1 MYSITELNTNP
12 IFTPPDFLLNPEYNF
27 FEIDCDD
34 LEFPNLMKEHPTA
47 KMLKE
52 FIENPYILYNHTEQI
67 MGTRLFHLNHIK
79 DKPDNVFDS
88 IGQTFEWD
96 NPTHRQLYEKYAN
109 EFDKLRVENRMKNLY
124 DGNPKQ
130 YDSTSYTLKIGKGWT
145 TTSFNV
151 ELTTFGTWK
160 KGTSLKIA
168 TKYDYR
174 TEKENSFL
182 SNHYNC
188 FNIITKQFKLMEEK
202 KRSFYKKYFT
212 NKAFTAFEECGI
224 EVLYARKGYAIDGKR
239 LPSFNRGSV
248 YGLKS
253 SLRQNKIKQ
262 KGLSKKDDI
271 IKALLKI

>member
-1 MYSITELNTNP
+1 M
-12 IFTPPDFLLNPEYNF
+12 
-27 FEIDCDD
+27 
-34 LEFPNLMKEHPTA
+34 EHPTA

-67 MGTRLFHLNHIK
+67 MGTRLFHLKNIG
-79 DKPDNVFDS
+79 DQPDNFIHS
-88 IGQTFEWD
+88 IGQTFEWE
-96 NPTHRQLYEKYAN
+96 NPKHRVLYDKYANNKLN

-130 YDSTSYTLKIGKGWT
+130 YNTTSYTLKIGKRFN
-145 TTSFNV
+145 TSYDV
-151 ELTTFGTWK
+151 QLCTFGTWI

-168 TKYDYR
+168 TKCDYR

-188 FNIITKQFKLMEEK
+188 FNIIKKEFKLIEES
-202 KRSFYKKYFT
+202 KRNFYNKYFT
-212 NKAFTAFEECGI
+212 FKPFTAFEECGI

-248 YGLKS
+248 YGLKK
-253 SLRQNKIKQ
+253 SLRQNNIKQ

-271 IKALLKI
+271 IKVLLKI